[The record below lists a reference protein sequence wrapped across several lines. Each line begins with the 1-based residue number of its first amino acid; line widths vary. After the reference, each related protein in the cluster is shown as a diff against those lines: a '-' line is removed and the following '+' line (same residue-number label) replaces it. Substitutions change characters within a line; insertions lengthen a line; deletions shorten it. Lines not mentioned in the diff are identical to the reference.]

1 MDYLQ
6 HLNKRIMWRLLKFI
20 VTGSWHEHEW
30 ETTKEEELYTNED
43 YKYAWKTRYTMKCKG
58 CGNMKKKEL

>member
-1 MDYLQ
+1 
-6 HLNKRIMWRLLKFI
+6 MWRLLKFI

-30 ETTKEEELYTNED
+30 ETIKEEELYNLVNGKWENTH
-43 YKYAWKTRYTMKCKG
+43 TRYTMKCKG